1 MNKQLNWRPLNH
13 CPEYGH
19 IWTFESHVFC
29 QSIFSCLRLGDVDKC
44 FSPAQRILAIKVL
57 PPSPLCSQWITHT
70 QKKIQTYLIFYKKAH
85 SCYICHSLLL
95 VQSGSQKFVFFSVSK
110 IDPQPQGCESITKM
124 VHFWLTYLFQEQA
137 NSETFFLLYRK
148 KCI

>member
-1 MNKQLNWRPLNH
+1 MDT
-13 CPEYGH
+13 YGH
-19 IWTFESHVFC
+19 SKATSFVSQFFHVSDQGTSTNVSAQLSGFWPLRFYPLPLSALSGSH
-29 QSIFSCLRLGDVDKC
+29 
-44 FSPAQRILAIKVL
+44 
-57 PPSPLCSQWITHT
+57 THK
-70 QKKIQTYLIFYKKAH
+70 KKIQTYLIFYEKAH

-137 NSETFFLLYRK
+137 NSETFFVLYKK
-148 KCI
+148 KCV